1 VMKRSKSF
9 AGQRIDGATFDVGC
23 FTARGSRN
31 SLVVDLTASLR
42 RPIPVRA
49 IGPKGGVRSML
60 HSMFPQFQGLFCL
73 TKIEL

>member
-1 VMKRSKSF
+1 MMERSKSF
-9 AGQRIDGATFDVGC
+9 AGHRIDGATFNVGR

-42 RPIPVRA
+42 WPILVRA
-49 IGPKGGVRSML
+49 IGPKGGIRSML
-60 HSMFPQFQGLFCL
+60 RSMFPQFQGLFRL